1 MYFIHIITSFILF
14 SLQIEAG
21 GGTETIINQLKQEK
35 VIKEPLGHPIIFWT
49 YIVLFEKILY
59 P

>member
-1 MYFIHIITSFILF
+1 MCFIHIIIITLFILF

-35 VIKEPLGHPIIFWT
+35 VIKEPLGQLGIFWT
-49 YIVLFEKILY
+49 L
-59 P
+59 

>member
-1 MYFIHIITSFILF
+1 MYFIHIITLFILF

-35 VIKEPLGHPIIFWT
+35 VIKEPLGYLVIFWT
-49 YIVLFEKILY
+49 L
-59 P
+59 